1 MHLLIMVPRFSED
14 QPVELENQVRF
25 PVLWRSASRIKAI
38 YGKLVALQIRS
49 VEFPWFGG
57 EMIERG

>member
-1 MHLLIMVPRFSED
+1 MVPRFSED

-38 YGKLVALQIRS
+38 YGKLVALPMRGA
-49 VEFPWFGG
+49 EFPWFGG
-57 EMIERG
+57 EII